1 MSAAD
6 PVLLRERLSPSAPV
20 VLVAAALGAVF
31 GVILVPLSLIAAL
44 VVLVS
49 MVWLM
54 PTWLTSSLAG
64 IYVMALVVLAHHWVG
79 QNRARIEAAQ
89 ADDRGH
95 PDDEQGR

>member
-1 MSAAD
+1 MPSSDAIAGG
-6 PVLLRERLSPSAPV
+6 RSYPSALTIPQCIF
-20 VLVAAALGAVF
+20 LL
-31 GVILVPLSLIAAL
+31 AAL